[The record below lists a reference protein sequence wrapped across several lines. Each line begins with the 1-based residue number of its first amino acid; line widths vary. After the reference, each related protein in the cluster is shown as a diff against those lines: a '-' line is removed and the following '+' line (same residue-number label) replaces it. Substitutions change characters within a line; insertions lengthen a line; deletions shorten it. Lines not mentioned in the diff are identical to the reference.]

1 MPTDK
6 FCRVRLVE
14 RINFTDDLALF
25 RFQPEEPVSFTPGQY
40 ATLALEVE
48 GKLVPRPI
56 RSSRRPTSRCWSSSS
71 NWSRTGS

>member
-14 RINFTDDLALF
+14 RIDFTDDLALF

-48 GKLVPRPI
+48 GKLVPRAYSI
-56 RSSRRPTSRCWSSSS
+56 VSAPTSRCWNFSSS
-71 NWSRTGS
+71 WCRTGS